1 MVVYLNLRGSS
12 FSSLTPTLLPSL
24 RYVDIS
30 FTPISKMD
38 FRACA
43 HLAKLVK
50 DESQQVEVNDDSV
63 IWTLVVRERNL
74 MVNSPCIPAVAQLG
88 THDTSQD
95 YG

>member
-1 MVVYLNLRGSS
+1 MCVYLNLRGSS
-12 FSSLTPTLLPSL
+12 FSSLTPALLPSL

-30 FTPISKMD
+30 FTPISKTD

-50 DESQQVEVNDDSV
+50 DESQQVEVNAESV
-63 IWTLVVRERNL
+63 VWILVVRERNL
-74 MVNSPCIPAVAQLG
+74 MVNSPCIPAITPPD
-88 THDTSQD
+88 THGTSQD